1 MTGAGWPR
9 VARLALVQ
17 ASIGGIVVL
26 MTSTLNRVMVVELSL
41 PAAIP
46 GILVALQY
54 ALQLSRP
61 YTGFGSDRSGR
72 RTPWILGGMAI
83 LGAGATGA
91 AAATM
96 VMATHFALGLVL
108 NVLAF
113 LAIGVGVSMTGTP
126 FLALLAESVAPDRR
140 GGAAALTWLTMI
152 VGFIVSTVFAGFLL
166 DPFTL
171 PRLVMVVG
179 LVSGVAMLLTFL
191 ATLGVEQRRVAPVVP
206 TPMAAPDFG
215 ASVRAIL
222 ADEKTRKF
230 SIFVFLSMLA
240 FSAQDLILEPFAG
253 RVFSMT
259 PGETTRIA
267 GTMNGGMLAGM
278 VLAALFAQRFG
289 SLRAW
294 ATGGCALSAVALLA
308 LAASPMMAST
318 MALKGIV
325 FALGT
330 ANGAFAIGAIGSM
343 MALTADA
350 GDGAVGTRMGVFGA
364 AQGVAS
370 GLGGL
375 FGAVASDVG
384 RVAFG
389 SVELGYG
396 LVFVLEAALFAAAAM
411 LAARSAAGAPV
422 LRAQTVRSTGESLL
436 EAVT

>member
-96 VMATHFALGLVL
+96 LMATHFALGLAL

-126 FLALLAESVAPDRR
+126 FLALLAESVAPERR

-152 VGFIVSTVFAGFLL
+152 VGFIVSTVVAGYLL

-179 LVSGVAMLLTFL
+179 LVSGVAMVLTFL
-191 ATLGVEQRRVAPVVP
+191 ATLGVETRRVAPVVP
-206 TPMAAPDFG
+206 TPIAAADFG

-318 MALKGIV
+318 LALKGIV

-422 LRAQTVRSTGESLL
+422 LRAQTVRSNGESLL

>member
-1 MTGAGWPR
+1 
-9 VARLALVQ
+9 
-17 ASIGGIVVL
+17 

-54 ALQLSRP
+54 VLQLSRP
-61 YTGFGSDRSGR
+61 YTGFGSDRTGR

-96 VMATHFALGLVL
+96 LMATHFALGLAL

-113 LAIGVGVSMTGTP
+113 LAIGAGVSMTGTP
-126 FLALLAESVAPDRR
+126 FLALLAEQVAPERR

-152 VGFIVSTVFAGFLL
+152 VGFIVSTVVAGYLL
-166 DPFTL
+166 DPFSL
-171 PRLVMVVG
+171 GRLVLVVA

-191 ATLGVEQRRVAPVVP
+191 ATLGVEKRHVALPVAASAAP
-206 TPMAAPDFG
+206 APDFM
-215 ASVRAIL
+215 ASVRSIL
-222 ADEKTRKF
+222 ADEKTKKF

-253 RVFSMT
+253 RVFNMT

-278 VLAALFAQRFG
+278 VLAALFAQKFG

-308 LAASPMMAST
+308 LAASPTFGST
-318 MALKGIV
+318 LVLKGIV

-343 MALTADA
+343 MALTTEA

-364 AQGVAS
+364 AQGIAS

-375 FGAVASDVG
+375 FGAVASDLG
-384 RVAFG
+384 RVAFN

-422 LRAQTVRSTGESLL
+422 LTPQTVRASGDSLL